1 MEILN
6 RVFNTSITG
15 SVLFFIFLLLKPL
28 TKKHFN
34 SSWHYKMLILIL
46 TFFII
51 PVDNFIKLPVNPIPN
66 ISNSE
71 TGELG
76 ISENTNTTIKGKN
89 ARNNRI
95 TEKKNLEYEV
105 KDNLTNK
112 DITPIKR
119 ENQDFQDIKF
129 NINLYKDRIQYIWI
143 IGIVALFLLKIIP
156 YTRFK
161 SFILRDSII
170 VEENDILEL
179 FNICKDELSINNK
192 VRLRTCNTVGSPML
206 IGILHPM
213 VLLGVSI

>member
-15 SVLFFIFLLLKPL
+15 SVMFFIFLLLKPL

-51 PVDNFIKLPVNPIPN
+51 PVNNFIKLPISPMPNIPN
-66 ISNSE
+66 LEIQESRVPENINIREEIKDVENNKSIEKQKSE
-71 TGELG
+71 Y
-76 ISENTNTTIKGKN
+76 
-89 ARNNRI
+89 RI
-95 TEKKNLEYEV
+95 
-105 KDNLTNK
+105 KDNLKNK
-112 DITPIKR
+112 DVNSIKT
-119 ENQDFQDIKF
+119 ENQNFQDIKF
-129 NINLYKDRIQYIWI
+129 NINLYKDMIKYIWT
-143 IGIVALFLLKIIP
+143 IGVITLFLLKVIP

-161 SFILRDSII
+161 SSILRDSTII
-170 VEENDILEL
+170 EEEDILKL